1 MAYIGNSPDAIQNSI
16 EITRFNGTSAC
27 TEFQIPQDVDDAK
40 AIEVLVNSVQ
50 QDPDNSYT
58 VTNGLITFSE
68 APSTGT
74 NNVTVLRR
82 TGLTYTRTQI
92 ESGDILANA
101 VTSTAIAD
109 GAVTGPKLA
118 AGAVTGPKIGLTAI
132 NANNIVDGT
141 VTSAKLS
148 ANADSTTTL
157 SVAAG
162 AYGTSTI
169 IPTITVAANGRV
181 TSVSNNTVVTDQT
194 PQILML
200 AGM

>member
-1 MAYIGNSPDAIQNSI
+1 
-16 EITRFNGTSAC
+16 
-27 TEFQIPQDVDDAK
+27 
-40 AIEVLVNSVQ
+40 
-50 QDPDNSYT
+50 
-58 VTNGLITFSE
+58 
-68 APSTGT
+68 
-74 NNVTVLRR
+74 VLRR

-92 ESGDILANA
+92 GSEDILASA

-109 GAVTGPKLA
+109 GAVTA
-118 AGAVTGPKIGLTAI
+118 AKIANGA
-132 NANNIVDGT
+132 

>member
-16 EITRFNGTSAC
+16 EITRFNGNSAC

-92 ESGDILANA
+92 GSGDILANA
-101 VTSTAIAD
+101 VISTAIAD
-109 GAVTGPKLA
+109 GAVTA
-118 AGAVTGPKIGLTAI
+118 AKIANGA
-132 NANNIVDGT
+132 